1 MQAITV
7 APGRRGSARL
17 EEVPPPAPSDGA
29 VLVRTLAL
37 GVCGTD
43 REIVSGQY
51 GAAPHGEARLILGH
65 ESLGKVESAP
75 RDSGLL
81 PGDLVVGVVRRP
93 DPVPCIACAAG
104 EWDMCQNGRY
114 SERGIKE
121 RHGFGSERFRIEP
134 DFVIKINPALEHSGV
149 LLEPASILAKGWE
162 QVERIGH
169 RISSW
174 QPRTLVVTGAGPIG
188 LLAALMGA
196 QRGLHVH
203 VLDRHESGVKP
214 ALVRDLGGT
223 FHSGPIADAIES
235 LAPDIVMECT
245 GAPSLIREVLGRP
258 APGGIICLAGISN
271 AGQTLDI
278 DLGCLN
284 RALVLNNHVIFGTVN
299 ANRRHYELAA
309 QVLTHADPKWLSRL
323 ITRYVP
329 LERWDEALERRP
341 DDVKVV
347 IQFPEG

>member
-1 MQAITV
+1 M
-7 APGRRGSARL
+7 ARL
-17 EEVPPPAPSDGA
+17 GWRRSRRLPHRNGRYSSAHF
-29 VLVRTLAL
+29 AL

-43 REIVSGQY
+43 REILSGQY

-93 DPVPCIACAAG
+93 DPVPC
-104 EWDMCQNGRY
+104 
-114 SERGIKE
+114 
-121 RHGFGSERFRIEP
+121 
-134 DFVIKINPALEHSGV
+134 VIKINPALEHRGV

-169 RISSW
+169 RTSSW

-214 ALVRDLGGT
+214 ALVHDLGGT

-235 LAPDIVMECT
+235 LAPDIVRECT

-258 APGGIICLAGISN
+258 PPGGIICLAGISS

-278 DLGCLN
+278 DLGWLN

-299 ANRRHYELAA
+299 ANRRHYELA
-309 QVLTHADPKWLSRL
+309 VLTRADPKWLSRL

-347 IQFPEG
+347 IQFPAG